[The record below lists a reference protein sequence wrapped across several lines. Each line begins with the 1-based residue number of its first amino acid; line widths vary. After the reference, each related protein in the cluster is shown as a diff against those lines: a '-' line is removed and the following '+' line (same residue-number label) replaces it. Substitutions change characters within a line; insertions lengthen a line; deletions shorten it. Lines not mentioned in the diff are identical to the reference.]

1 MGQQVRVGRELIF
14 EPGAIITGFP
24 GQGQGKTYYVNN
36 ITGSA
41 TSDGLSWNSAAS
53 EVERAIGLSETYRQ
67 MGGGAPGVTTNDY
80 IRNTIIVQGTGTAYA
95 LITNIPNYTNLI
107 GLGADPRGNGS
118 GIAQVD
124 GAGTTAMTVSSAGCR
139 GLHMVNMQ
147 FDQSSAASV
156 YGLDAAKLFRSII
169 EDCAFTNQGT
179 SGIRIVLGGGVTMRN
194 VVCSNDTYAQITG
207 LTLGSSA
214 QNNGHK
220 IVDCE
225 FFGDTNGVSF
235 SSVAGKQTVFKNS
248 YAYGGTYGFLDTSSS
263 DVGHQPMYID
273 CYGNGQAGSSINS
286 SGFKVS
292 NNYTRHLINCI
303 ENASGT
309 VFNIPDI
316 SNTNA

>member
-1 MGQQVRVGRELIF
+1 MGQQVRVDRELIF
-14 EPGAIITGFP
+14 APGAIISGFP
-24 GQGQGKTYYVNN
+24 GQGEGRTYYVNN
-36 ITGSA
+36 ITGSSTA
-41 TSDGLSWNSAAS
+41 DGLSWNSAVDQPS
-53 EVERAIGLSETYRQ
+53 TAITLSETYRQ
-67 MGGGAPGVTTNDY
+67 LGSGAPSVTTNDY
-80 IRNTIIVQGTGTAYA
+80 IQNTIIVQGTGTAYTA
-95 LITNIPNYTNLI
+95 VSTLPSYTRI
-107 GLGADPRGNGS
+107 VGLGADPRGNGA
-118 GIAQVD
+118 GIAQID
-124 GAGTTAMTVSSAGCR
+124 GAGTADAMAGSAR
-139 GLHMVNMQ
+139 GLELYNIQ
-147 FDQSSAASV
+147 CDQSGAGSV
-156 YGLDAAKLFRSII
+156 IGLDCVVLFRSRI

-179 SGIRIVLGGGVTMRN
+179 SGIRIVSGGGVTIKN
-194 VVCSNDTYAQITG
+194 VTCSNDTVAQITG
-207 LTLGSSA
+207 LTLGNGA
-214 QNNGHK
+214 TNNSHK

-235 SSVAGKQTVFKNS
+235 SSVAGKQTVFKNC

-292 NNYTRHLINCI
+292 NNYTRHLTNCI

>member
-14 EPGAIITGFP
+14 EPGAIISGFP
-24 GQGQGKTYYVNN
+24 GQGEGRTYYVNN
-36 ITGSA
+36 ITGSSTA
-41 TSDGLSWNSAAS
+41 DGLSWNSAVDQPS
-53 EVERAIGLSETYRQ
+53 TAITLSETYRQ
-67 MGGGAPGVTTNDY
+67 LGSGAPSVTTNDY
-80 IRNTIIVQGTGTAYA
+80 IQNTIIVQGTGTAYTA
-95 LITNIPNYTNLI
+95 VSTLPSYTRI
-107 GLGADPRGNGS
+107 VGLGADPRGNGA
-118 GIAQVD
+118 GIAQID
-124 GAGTTAMTVSSAGCR
+124 GAGTADAMAGSAR
-139 GLHMVNMQ
+139 GLELYNIQ
-147 FDQSSAASV
+147 CDQSGAGSV
-156 YGLDAAKLFRSII
+156 IGLDCVVLFRSRI

-179 SGIRIVLGGGVTMRN
+179 SGIRIVSGGGVTIRN
-194 VVCSNDTYAQITG
+194 VTCSNDTVAQITG
-207 LTLGSSA
+207 LTLGNGA
-214 QNNGHK
+214 TNNSHK

-235 SSVAGKQTVFKNS
+235 SSVAGKQTVFKNC

-263 DVGHQPMYID
+263 DVGFQPQYID

-292 NNYTRHLINCI
+292 NNYTRHLTNCI